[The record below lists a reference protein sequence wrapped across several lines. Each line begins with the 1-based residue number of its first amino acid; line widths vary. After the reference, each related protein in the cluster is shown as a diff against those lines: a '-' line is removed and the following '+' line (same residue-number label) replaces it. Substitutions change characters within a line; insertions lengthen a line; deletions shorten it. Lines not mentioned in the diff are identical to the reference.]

1 MKSSRS
7 RSNKRFRKSNKR
19 NKHSQN
25 KRSRNRRNRMR
36 KQKGGNCGCGNTMHG
51 GNLQPSQF
59 YYPLNDHANDPL
71 APATIIASRQ
81 LPDMKG
87 GMNGTQLFSTATDTF
102 FNTDSLKNPV
112 FAFGTSAGAVSQNNL
127 LTESPSLDNTN
138 LAQANFSKT
147 QNYLA

>member
-51 GNLQPSQF
+51 
-59 YYPLNDHANDPL
+59 
-71 APATIIASRQ
+71 
-81 LPDMKG
+81 
-87 GMNGTQLFSTATDTF
+87 
-102 FNTDSLKNPV
+102 
-112 FAFGTSAGAVSQNNL
+112 
-127 LTESPSLDNTN
+127 
-138 LAQANFSKT
+138 
-147 QNYLA
+147 